1 MKMRRSVL
9 IILALMVAI
18 LVACTRRDPTPT
30 PVPPTKAPTAVPLP
44 TNTVAPP
51 ATEAPPGDQA
61 WARIQANGRMIV
73 GTAADYPPFEYYT
86 SSFLL
91 DGFDIALMR
100 AIGEKMGVQVE
111 FRDIAFDGLGGALQ
125 VDQIDAAISAIS
137 ANTDRAELVDFSNI
151 YLITEDAVIAANDAP
166 YTITDITDLAEFR
179 VGVQRLS
186 VYEDWLRD
194 NLVDEELME
203 PTNLFVYQNA
213 NEIQTA
219 LTEGEID
226 LAVVDRPV
234 AEVAAQAGDY
244 KIIGQGLYP
253 QRLAIAMKQDSPTL
267 QAEINRV
274 LSELQLDG
282 TVAQLALQHLTI
294 ERLPPI
300 TDPTP
305 PTGDGGDN
313 VACIDA
319 MQFVN
324 DVNLDDDNMR
334 NPPQI
339 SPGVV
344 FEKIWRLRNVGTCTW
359 TAAYTAQFVGGNN
372 GLARMGGLPTNL
384 VGEVRPGQEYDL
396 TVRLVSPLFPGVY
409 QGFWQL
415 FNASNVG
422 FGERFWV
429 GITVPGSPT
438 PTPLPTATPSPDI
451 NFTAD
456 RTTINQGECATLS
469 WRVQNVRAVF
479 LYPQGEPWDRY
490 PVVGEGTRTVCPT
503 TTTTYELRVVRLDN
517 SVEIRQIR
525 IQVNQTIG
533 APTIRRFTV
542 DPPYQ
547 IFTGQC
553 VTVQWIV
560 EGAVDRVR
568 ITRNNDVLQDG
579 SPFSGSRQDCPPGT
593 GEQAYNLEAIG
604 PGGTSRQQVFIQVIQ
619 PTAEPPTPTPVP
631 PNPPP
636 VILSFS
642 VSPGQV
648 QVGQCVSIY
657 WRVSGGVSWVQIMRD
672 GNVVLDGA
680 PLNGQTS
687 DCPAAPGTI
696 TYRVEARNNSGDVA
710 AQNAAITVTQSTPQN
725 PLANSNWSL
734 ATLYVNQLPVPDT
747 TVTAYFSAD
756 GAISGNA
763 SCNTYNGRY
772 TVDGSSL
779 VFTPLITTG
788 LTCGDAANQ
797 QEAAFLAAMASVQ
810 SFEIAGNQLI
820 LRDEDGAEVARFT
833 RIDR

>member
-1 MKMRRSVL
+1 MAEREN
-9 IILALMVAI
+9 
-18 LVACTRRDPTPT
+18 RRDRRRDDRDETP
-30 PVPPTKAPTAVPLP
+30 
-44 TNTVAPP
+44 
-51 ATEAPPGDQA
+51 
-61 WARIQANGRMIV
+61 
-73 GTAADYPPFEYYT
+73 
-86 SSFLL
+86 
-91 DGFDIALMR
+91 
-100 AIGEKMGVQVE
+100 E
-111 FRDIAFDGLGGALQ
+111 FA
-125 VDQIDAAISAIS
+125 
-137 ANTDRAELVDFSNI
+137 
-151 YLITEDAVIAANDAP
+151 
-166 YTITDITDLAEFR
+166 
-179 VGVQRLS
+179 
-186 VYEDWLRD
+186 
-194 NLVDEELME
+194 
-203 PTNLFVYQNA
+203 
-213 NEIQTA
+213 
-219 LTEGEID
+219 
-226 LAVVDRPV
+226 
-234 AEVAAQAGDY
+234 
-244 KIIGQGLYP
+244 
-253 QRLAIAMKQDSPTL
+253 
-267 QAEINRV
+267 
-274 LSELQLDG
+274 
-282 TVAQLALQHLTI
+282 
-294 ERLPPI
+294 
-300 TDPTP
+300 
-305 PTGDGGDN
+305 
-313 VACIDA
+313 
-319 MQFVN
+319 
-324 DVNLDDDNMR
+324 
-334 NPPQI
+334 
-339 SPGVV
+339 
-344 FEKIWRLRNVGTCTW
+344 
-359 TAAYTAQFVGGNN
+359 
-372 GLARMGGLPTNL
+372 
-384 VGEVRPGQEYDL
+384 
-396 TVRLVSPLFPGVY
+396 
-409 QGFWQL
+409 
-415 FNASNVG
+415 
-422 FGERFWV
+422 
-429 GITVPGSPT
+429 
-438 PTPLPTATPSPDI
+438 
-451 NFTAD
+451 
-456 RTTINQGECATLS
+456 
-469 WRVQNVRAVF
+469 
-479 LYPQGEPWDRY
+479 
-490 PVVGEGTRTVCPT
+490 
-503 TTTTYELRVVRLDN
+503 
-517 SVEIRQIR
+517 
-525 IQVNQTIG
+525 
-533 APTIRRFTV
+533 
-542 DPPYQ
+542 
-547 IFTGQC
+547 GQC